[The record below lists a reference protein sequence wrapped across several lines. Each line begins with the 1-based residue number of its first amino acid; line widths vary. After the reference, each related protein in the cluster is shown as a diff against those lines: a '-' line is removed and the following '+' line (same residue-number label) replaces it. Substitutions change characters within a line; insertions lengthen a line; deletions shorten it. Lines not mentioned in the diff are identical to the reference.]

1 MLLTFL
7 TSRKT
12 TFLAVLG
19 SLALLFFD
27 AAFIAQLHDAG
38 VSAAL
43 TTKLVALAKIG
54 SLLLA
59 ALGYSPLK
67 RPDSPAATPT
77 SAG

>member
-1 MLLTFL
+1 MSTLLAFL

-12 TFLAVLG
+12 TFFAVLS

-27 AAFIAQLHDAG
+27 AAFLAQLHDAG
-38 VSAAL
+38 LSAVV
-43 TTKLVALAKIG
+43 TTKLVAVAKVG

-67 RPDSPAATPT
+67 RPAPAP
-77 SAG
+77 